1 MSDTRPRRVVLAAGG
16 TGGHMFPAQ
25 ALGRELISR
34 GIAVTVLT
42 DRRGDDFAAALPDAE
57 THVIKAGGVAGG
69 SLVNRAR
76 GALHLGLGL
85 LQARRMLQRL
95 DSEVVVGF
103 GGYAS
108 VPTVLAAAQLR
119 QRIVLHEQNAVVGR
133 ANRLLA
139 RHAETIATAF
149 ERVEGLAA
157 AQRAKIRVTGNPVRP
172 AIAEL
177 ADRPYAEPALG
188 EPFRLLVIGGSQ
200 GAVIF
205 NTAVP
210 DALARLRASRR
221 STIAISQQVRGPE
234 TERISALYT
243 AAGIEH
249 DLRGFFDDLPARLL
263 ASHLIIARAGAS
275 TVAEL
280 AAIGR
285 PAILVPLPG
294 AIDNHQTVNA
304 QRMAE
309 AGAAWHMPQASLTA
323 EALAGRL
330 ESLITNPVQLARAAR
345 AAHTRARLDA
355 ASALADLVC
364 NHRGRNGNPVPRRE
378 EAA

>member
-1 MSDTRPRRVVLAAGG
+1 MSRPLPRRVILAAGG

-25 ALGRELISR
+25 ALGRELIDR
-34 GIAVTVLT
+34 GIALAVIT
-42 DRRGDDFAAALPDAE
+42 DRRGDDFAAALPEAE
-57 THVIKAGGVAGG
+57 THVIRAGGIAGG
-69 SLVNRAR
+69 TLVNRAR
-76 GALHLGLGL
+76 GAFHLGLGL
-85 LQARRMLQRL
+85 LQARRVLRRL
-95 DSEVVVGF
+95 DGDVVVGF

-119 QRIVLHEQNAVVGR
+119 RRIVLHEQNAVVGR

-139 RHAETIATAF
+139 RHAETIATSF
-149 ERVEGLAA
+149 ERVEGLAP
-157 AQRAKIRVTGNPVRP
+157 AQRAKIRVTGNPVRA
-172 AIAEL
+172 AIAAL
-177 ADRPYAEPALG
+177 ADQPYAEPAPG

-210 DALARLRASRR
+210 DALARLRAPLR
-221 STIAISQQVRGPE
+221 STIEISQQVRGPE
-234 TERISALYT
+234 IDRISGLYD
-243 AAGIEH
+243 AADITH
-249 DLRGFFDDLPARLL
+249 DLRGFFDDLPARLV

-309 AGAAWHMPQASLTA
+309 AGGAWYMPQASLTA

-330 ESLITNPVQLARAAR
+330 ESLMVNPGQLGRAAR
-345 AAHTRARLDA
+345 AARTRARLDA
-355 ASALADLVC
+355 AGALADLVC
-364 NHRGRNGNPVPRRE
+364 DTRGRNGNDAPRQ
-378 EAA
+378 EAAA

>member
-1 MSDTRPRRVVLAAGG
+1 MSNRQPRRVILAAGG

-25 ALGRELISR
+25 ALARELIAR
-34 GIAVTVLT
+34 GIAVTIIT
-42 DRRGDDFAAALPDAE
+42 DRRGEGFVAALPEADS
-57 THVIKAGGVAGG
+57 HVIRAGGVAGG
-69 SLVNRAR
+69 SLFDRAR
-76 GALHLGLGL
+76 GAVHLGLGL
-85 LQARRMLQRL
+85 LQARRVLQRL
-95 DSEVVVGF
+95 DGEVVVGF

-108 VPTVLAAAQLR
+108 VPSVLAAAQLR
-119 QRIVLHEQNAVVGR
+119 RRIVLHEQNAVAGR
-133 ANRLLA
+133 ANRMLA
-139 RHAETIATAF
+139 RHADTIATSF
-149 ERVEGLAA
+149 ERVEGLAP
-157 AQRAKIRVTGNPVRP
+157 AQRAKVRVTGNPVRP

-177 ADRPYAEPALG
+177 AERTYAEPKAG

-210 DALARLRASRR
+210 DALARLRAPLR
-221 STIAISQQVRGPE
+221 STIEISQQVRGPE
-234 TERISALYT
+234 VERIGALYA

-249 DLRGFFDDLPARLL
+249 DLRGFFDDLPARLVE
-263 ASHLIIARAGAS
+263 SHLIIARAGAS

-309 AGAAWHMPQASLTA
+309 AGGAWYMPQASLTP

-330 ESLITNPVQLARAAR
+330 ESLMANPGQLARAAR
-345 AAHTRARLDA
+345 AARARARLDA

-364 NHRGRNGNPVPRRE
+364 NHRGRNGNDAPRQ
-378 EAA
+378 EAAA